1 MVARIVAAAVAA
13 VLAGTLEAQVFK
25 CVDVEGRTTYQQA
38 PCAKD
43 VKGARIELDPDNG
56 RTQDPAALEA
66 QWAVAVKAGQVM
78 AGMPKAAR
86 ARRLWCAHG
95 GAGGHDGRAR
105 DDRGLDHR
113 NPGGVRRIGFLDAAS
128 RGRGDDASSA
138 PPPPTRPAIPLRAA
152 LAGSGVARRPASAD
166 STRVAIAAG
175 ADTLGLRC
183 EAQAA

>member
-43 VKGARIELDPDNG
+43 VKGLRVELDPDNG

-78 AGMPKAAR
+78 AGMPKRRVRDAYGVPAEVR
-86 ARRLWCAHG
+86 AGTTAERVTEVWIY
-95 GAGGHDGRAR
+95 
-105 DDRGLDHR
+105 R
-113 NPGGVRRIGFLDAAS
+113 NPGGVRRIGFLDGRVS
-128 RGRGDDASSA
+128 WERGDDASSA
-138 PPPPTRPAIPLRAA
+138 PPAA
-152 LAGSGVARRPASAD
+152 DETGDTAARR
-166 STRVAIAAG
+166 AG
-175 ADTLGLRC
+175 G
-183 EAQAA
+183 